1 MFLMHRDSQC
11 NSKSMLCIHISKK
24 SAGSTYVDFKIGF
37 LAKFCV
43 IEGISEIMYIYILY
57 IFSIRSFICPL
68 VIPPGVIISG
78 YIYMKISYIPN
89 F

>member
-1 MFLMHRDSQC
+1 MHSDSQC

-43 IEGISEIMYIYILY
+43 IEGISEIMYIHTYY
-57 IFSIRSFICPL
+57 IFL
-68 VIPPGVIISG
+68 VSVG
-78 YIYMKISYIPN
+78 SYVRWLYPQG
-89 F
+89 